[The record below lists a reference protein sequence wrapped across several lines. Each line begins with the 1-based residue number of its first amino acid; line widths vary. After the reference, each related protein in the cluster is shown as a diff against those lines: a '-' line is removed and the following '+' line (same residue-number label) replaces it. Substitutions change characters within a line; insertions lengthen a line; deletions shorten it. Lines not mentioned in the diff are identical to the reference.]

1 MKTSTSRKS
10 KSFNALLLAISLLAS
25 SLVLM
30 PAVSA
35 KASLDALLI
44 PGTDF
49 NAGTT
54 GWDTTGGLTA
64 EGTQIQINNNSQNN
78 WVYTT
83 NGAKSGRLQP
93 QANNTFSTVLQST
106 LGLTST
112 EVTAVRAAFSG
123 SPTNSAFTFRT
134 VTLEAGVTYRMAW
147 SYTSTDYAPYN
158 DGSLTTLVPVSGNP
172 TITVNNS
179 AKRWALLGF
188 TVPPT
193 GIYSTGDYGSTG
205 WQIAT
210 YQVDTTGD
218 YKLGFSVFNIGDT
231 AMSPVLIVDDERG
244 SVTRSGV
251 PFGAVAPN
259 DASAPNIATSVS
271 PSSQTVTGTP
281 GVAITSTSTLTA
293 SGLNGTVTFSS
304 GALPTGLTL
313 NTSTGV
319 VSGTP
324 TVTSTATVTITA
336 TGSSSGTATS
346 SMIFSI
352 KNAQAELVV
361 SSTQGTQGTPLA
373 LTVTGGSGSGSVSY
387 TVANGT
393 ATGCTI
399 SGGNLSASTSG
410 TCLVTATKAADSSYT
425 AVSSSQTTVT
435 LIGRPGVP
443 TINSITA
450 TDEGISIAFTAP
462 ASTGGAPITN
472 YLYSLDDGQ
481 TYVAFSPA
489 QTTSPLLVTGL
500 VGGTAYDVK
509 IRAANV
515 VGEGTAST
523 KTAITYLAKPGA
535 PTIGSIT
542 PGNQELSITFTAPA
556 SDGGASITNYM
567 YSLDNGVTFV
577 SFSPAQTTSPL
588 RITNLIAGTSYS
600 IKILA
605 TNSVGQG
612 ASSTTVVGST
622 IAPPAATPIAPTR
635 PTERVVTPTPTPT
648 VGPQPGTAERPA
660 ELQRTSPTQVLSP
673 NLQPRVIDLS
683 PSPSSTATP
692 TPSPSGGLGPSATL
706 PPETALSL
714 VPGPDSEKRVAE
726 IPTSVLVNGVNQSSR
741 IIVVRET
748 ISQVVTTDGGLLS
761 VEAQSGGEAIPV
773 DSLGRIQMVRNDS
786 VQAEGQ
792 GMFPDS
798 EFAVYL
804 FSDPQLLGLGRA
816 DANGNFYVTFPV
828 GFDLPLG
835 EHTLQVVGLNTNGE
849 QIAVSMPVVV
859 IETKAPAL
867 EQATTPP
874 LMVTAV
880 APSSN
885 PIQNLVFLM
894 ITIGL
899 LATLFLFMLWRRRKK
914 E

>member
-1 MKTSTSRKS
+1 MKTATSRRS

-49 NAGTT
+49 NSGTT

-64 EGTQIQINNNSQNN
+64 EGTQISINNNAQNN

-83 NGAKSGRLQP
+83 SGAKSGRLQP
-93 QANNTFSTVLQST
+93 QAGNTFSTVLQSS

-123 SPTNSAFTFRT
+123 SPTNSAFTFKT

-158 DGSLTTLVPVSGNP
+158 DGSLTTLVPVSGSP

-218 YKLGFSVFNIGDT
+218 YKLGFSIFNIDDT
-231 AMSPVLIVDDERG
+231 INSPVLIVDDERG

-259 DASAPNIATSVS
+259 PGTSAPNIASSVT

-281 GVAITSTSTLTA
+281 GVAITATSTLTT

-313 NTSTGV
+313 NSSTGV

-324 TVTSTATVTITA
+324 TVTSIATVTITA

-352 KNAQAELVV
+352 KNAQAQLVV

-373 LTVTGGSGSGSVSY
+373 LSVTGGSGTGSVSY

-393 ATGCTI
+393 ATGCTLT
-399 SGGNLSASTSG
+399 GTNLTATSTG
-410 TCLVTATKAADSSYT
+410 TCLVTATKAGDANYNS
-425 AVSSSQTTVT
+425 VSSSQTTVT
-435 LIGRPGVP
+435 MIGKPSAPTIDSITPGVQ
-443 TINSITA
+443 
-450 TDEGISIAFTAP
+450 ELSIAFTP
-462 ASTGGAPITN
+462 P
-472 YLYSLDDGQ
+472 
-481 TYVAFSPA
+481 
-489 QTTSPLLVTGL
+489 TSNGS
-500 VGGTAYDVK
+500 
-509 IRAANV
+509 AA
-515 VGEGTAST
+515 
-523 KTAITYLAKPGA
+523 
-535 PTIGSIT
+535 
-542 PGNQELSITFTAPA
+542 
-556 SDGGASITNYM
+556 ITNYM
-567 YSLDNGVTFV
+567 YSLNGGTTFV

-588 RITNLIAGTSYS
+588 KITNLIGGQNYSVRIQAVNEAGEGTASTSVS
-600 IKILA
+600 A
-605 TNSVGQG
+605 APNSP
-612 ASSTTVVGST
+612 AVVVP
-622 IAPPAATPIAPTR
+622 APSVIDPSL
-635 PTERVVTPTPTPT
+635 VPT
-648 VGPQPGTAERPA
+648 VSPQTGPIRAVPLTGPQPGTAQRPA
-660 ELQRTSPTQVLSP
+660 ELQRPSPNQVLSTV
-673 NLQPRVIDLS
+673 LQPRVIDLS
-683 PSPSSTATP
+683 PTPSSTATP
-692 TPSPSGGLGPSATL
+692 TPSPTGGFSSSVTL
-706 PPETALSL
+706 PPSTALSL

-748 ISQVVTTDGGLLS
+748 ISQVVTNDGGLLS
-761 VEAQSGGEAIPV
+761 VEAQSGGQAIPV

-792 GMFPDS
+792 GLSPES

-804 FSDPQLLGLGRA
+804 FSEPQLIGLGRA
-816 DANGNFYVTFPV
+816 DASGKFYVTFPV

-835 EHTLQVVGLNTNGE
+835 EHTLQVVGINSTGAQL
-849 QIAVSMPVVV
+849 AVSMPVVV
-859 IETKAPAL
+859 VETKADAL
-867 EQATTPP
+867 EQAKTEPV
-874 LMVTAV
+874 MVT
-880 APSSN
+880 PEEPN
-885 PIQNLVFLM
+885 PIQDLVYLM
-894 ITIGL
+894 IIVGL
-899 LATLFLFMLWRRRKK
+899 LATLFLFILWRRRKK
-914 E
+914 DQPKYSEGGYSL